1 MQADENID
9 SYRPH
14 MLYVLLF
21 NEDVAT
27 TSAFVSNSAAN
38 TLQINYTTPS
48 LRLWMNHDSKQ
59 VCAIYVLYF
68 LAFPG
73 IA

>member
-1 MQADENID
+1 MQADENTD

-38 TLQINYTTPS
+38 TLQINYTTAS
-48 LRLWMNHDSKQ
+48 LRL
-59 VCAIYVLYF
+59 CY
-68 LAFPG
+68 G
-73 IA
+73 